1 MLIIDSPL
9 PTRPTAA
16 HLPKRTVMEP
26 ADTQQKAASKEFC
39 DSLGVLRP
47 DIPATAAP
55 LQRRA
60 GIDPEEYL
68 TSMESLWSAFSVTSG
83 SSLVEEISSF
93 MENYTP
99 TGIDTEMFQASL
111 TAVMDGECS
120 DFDR

>member
-9 PTRPTAA
+9 PTRSTAA
-16 HLPKRTVMEP
+16 HLPKRTVMTP
-26 ADTQQKAASKEFC
+26 ADTQPKVVGKHIRH
-39 DSLGVLRP
+39 SLGVLRP

-55 LQRRA
+55 LQKRA
-60 GIDPEEYL
+60 GIDPEEFL

-120 DFDR
+120 DMDR